1 MEDHR
6 VYLLF
11 DKISPRLRSVVS
23 IMFIVIGYLFQ
34 LTSKNILAGF
44 PFIIACLILN
54 LMKNVSVKRV
64 RPKDLNWQE
73 VTPDRI
79 DQVLEQCERIK
90 KFRSHNAVS
99 AVVFFVIVVFFL
111 SFVTPFLIHM
121 FARLPFP
128 LIAAVVNA
136 VILFLGLALS
146 GRRSAWMP
154 HALDI
159 KTKIVKRMIES
170 PLIKDDP
177 ALQVIPY
184 LEMGETVNGSFPND
198 TRLLLRFTGAPK
210 EFIGLQGQISIN
222 SVKSRNYPYFY
233 VVVIARPEF
242 NLFGKYK
249 RQTLDKIVVERK
261 KTGEVDVI
269 VIRQKT
275 TKTSGYHTNEAT
287 QDYILETGIKVVKEF
302 L

>member
-1 MEDHR
+1 M
-6 VYLLF
+6 L
-11 DKISPRLRSVVS
+11 
-23 IMFIVIGYLFQ
+23 IVIGYLFQ
-34 LTSKNILAGF
+34 LTSRNILAGF
-44 PFIIACLILN
+44 PFIIACLVLN
-54 LMKNVSVKRV
+54 LMKNVSIKRV

-79 DQVLEQCERIK
+79 DQVLDQCKRIK
-90 KFRSHNAVS
+90 KFRSHNTVPAVI
-99 AVVFFVIVVFFL
+99 FFVIVVFFL
-111 SFVTPFLIHM
+111 YLIAPFLIRM
-121 FARLPFP
+121 FASISFP
-128 LIAAVVNA
+128 VIAAVVNA
-136 VILFLGLALS
+136 VILFLGLGLS

-159 KTKIVKRMIES
+159 KTRIVKRMIES

-177 ALQVIPY
+177 AMQAVPY
-184 LEMGETVNGSFPND
+184 LEMGETVDGSFPND
-198 TRLLLRFTGAPK
+198 TRLLLKFTGAPQ

-233 VVVIARPEF
+233 VVVIARPDF

-287 QDYILETGIKVVKEF
+287 QDYILKTGIEVVKDLF
-302 L
+302 